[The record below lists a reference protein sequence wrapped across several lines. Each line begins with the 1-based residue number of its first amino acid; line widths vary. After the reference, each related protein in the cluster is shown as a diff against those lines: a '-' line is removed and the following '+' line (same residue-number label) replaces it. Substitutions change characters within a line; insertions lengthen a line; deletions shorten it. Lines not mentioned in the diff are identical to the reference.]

1 MKMDKKIMFVFLF
14 VVLSSFA
21 LGDAGSGAS
30 TFWSD
35 AFLGARLGVPF
46 TNWYDVAPWETK
58 VCFNWGGD
66 RDPNTVFGG
75 SMGGIIYH
83 DLVITMQAQ
92 VRNPLPEELEAHINE
107 RLYEVAWYVQPT
119 QTDESMNYEVYLID
133 VRGSSKVLASGSA
146 NYVNGLRDY
155 FVEFGSTNYTL
166 ARMHY
171 WNDRTDGVVEVPV
184 VE

>member
-1 MKMDKKIMFVFLF
+1 MFVFWV

-21 LGDAGSGAS
+21 YGISDSDWSTLFTAS
-30 TFWSD
+30 VF
-35 AFLGARLGVPF
+35 GARLGVPF

-66 RDPNTVFGG
+66 RDPNTVFAGG
-75 SMGGIIYH
+75 GNIGGMIYH

-92 VRNPLPEELEAHINE
+92 VRNPLPEESEAHINE
-107 RLYEVAWYVQPT
+107 RLYEVAWFVQPT

-133 VRGSSKVLASGSA
+133 ARGSSKVLASGSA

-171 WNDRTDGVVEVPV
+171 WNDRTDGVFDVPV

>member
-1 MKMDKKIMFVFLF
+1 MEMDKRIMLLFLV

-21 LGDAGSGAS
+21 FGDDGAS

-35 AFLGARLGVPF
+35 PFLGARLGVPF

-58 VCFNWGGD
+58 ICFNWGGD
-66 RDPNTVFGG
+66 PDPNTVFGG
-75 SMGGIIYH
+75 TMQGIVYH

-92 VRNPLPEELEAHINE
+92 VRNPLPEESEARIGE

-119 QTDESMNYEVYLID
+119 QTDESMNYEVYLVGAFIAP
-133 VRGSSKVLASGSA
+133 KLLASGSA
-146 NYVNGLRDY
+146 NYVNGFRDY
-155 FVEFGSTNYTL
+155 FVEFSSTNYTL

-171 WNDRTDGVVEVPV
+171 WNDRTNGVIDVPV